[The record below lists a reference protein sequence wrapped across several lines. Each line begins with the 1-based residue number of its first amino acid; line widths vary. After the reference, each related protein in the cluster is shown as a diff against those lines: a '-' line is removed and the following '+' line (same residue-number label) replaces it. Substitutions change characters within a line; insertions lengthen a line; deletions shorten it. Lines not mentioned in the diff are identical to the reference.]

1 MSKKKK
7 EWRAEKDRLLGLSPE
22 DRRKD
27 YRGSYVLLEN
37 ISTWA
42 DDNNAAPEEE
52 EQKSF
57 SLADKVSLYKGDI
70 TILELDAIV
79 NAANSSLL
87 GGGGV
92 DGCIHRAAGHLLYEE
107 CHSLNGCD
115 TGKAKITCGYDL
127 PAKYVIHTVGPIAR
141 GSLGQT
147 QRDDLEACYKNS
159 LKLMK
164 DNNLR
169 SVAFPCISTGIYGFP
184 NEPAAEIA
192 LKTVREWIL
201 DNQEKIDRVIFCVFL
216 ETDYEIYKRKMSD
229 FFSPDNDDHTNK
241 KDDSISQENSDTKE
255 GGEDDHDPDK
265 KGAKDDDKKSEQGA
279 KDDDKKSQQ
288 GAKDEDKKI
297 QQGAK
302 DDDKSQQGAKDDDKK
317 SQQDEN
323 PDEEMMSQQDESNKD
338 VPMESQELDESLGS
352 DPMEEEKQD
361 KPPEKKDPGVE
372 PSPTAEKKP
381 KQESKNEKEKK
392 EGKGE
397 DPQVPGEE
405 KEGSPAKK
413 MQTVPPD
420 EPEKPIEDSTKSDNT
435 KMETGQDTPDA
446 MEVENDDRSATA
458 AKENNTSSSSST
470 KDDVTAQDVSS
481 QEPDATQPDSRPK
494 SEDGQGSENAQE

>member
-7 EWRAEKDRLLGLSPE
+7 EWRAEKERLLGLSLE

-27 YRGSYVLLEN
+27 YRGNYVPLEK

-42 DDNNAAPEEE
+42 NHDNNAAPEEE
-52 EQKSF
+52 QKKPL

-70 TILELDAIV
+70 TILEVDAIV

-141 GSLGQT
+141 GNVGQT
-147 QRDDLEACYKNS
+147 QKDDLEACYKNS

-184 NEPAAEIA
+184 NDPAAEIA
-192 LKTVREWIL
+192 LETVRQWIL
-201 DNQEKIDRVIFCVFL
+201 DNQDEIDRVIFCVFL
-216 ETDYEIYKRKMSD
+216 ETDYDIYKGKMSK
-229 FFSPDNDDHTNK
+229 FFSPDNDDQTNE
-241 KDDSISQENSDTKE
+241 KDDSMGQENTEPKE
-255 GGEDDHDPDK
+255 GGEDDGDPDK
-265 KGAKDDDKKSEQGA
+265 KGAKDD
-279 KDDDKKSQQ
+279 
-288 GAKDEDKKI
+288 DKKI

-302 DDDKSQQGAKDDDKK
+302 DDDKSQPVEKEDDKK
-317 SQQDEN
+317 SQPDEK
-323 PDEEMMSQQDESNKD
+323 PDEEMMSQQEESTED
-338 VPMESQELDESLGS
+338 VPMESQKLDESSGGE
-352 DPMEEEKQD
+352 PMEEEK
-361 KPPEKKDPGVE
+361 PPEKKEPKVE
-372 PSPTAEKKP
+372 PSPTAEKKL

-397 DPQVPGEE
+397 DPQVAGDD
-405 KEGSPAKK
+405 KGGSPEKK
-413 MQTVPPD
+413 MQTGQPD
-420 EPEKPIEDSTKSDNT
+420 EPEKQMEGSKNADT
-435 KMETGQDTPDA
+435 KMENSQDTSDA
-446 MEVENDDRSATA
+446 MEVENADQSAIA
-458 AKENNTSSSSST
+458 AKENNTTSSSST
-470 KDDVTAQDVSS
+470 KDDVKTQDESS
-481 QEPDATQPDSRPK
+481 QEPNAADNRPK
-494 SEDGQGSENAQE
+494 SEDGQGNGNPQE